1 MSNSN
6 NDDKNLYTILGCTED
21 ATIDD
26 IRRNYKKL
34 ALKCHPDKQQ
44 QQQQQQN
51 LPNDDDDGGQM
62 MIKPEFSQLNQAAT
76 ILSDSREKFKYDSS
90 LLAQKSPQSIIND
103 EINLNDFYKGN
114 FHRCPFL
121 LFQISFISNSYVFK
135 KDDNGHRIYDCRCG
149 GHFRIDHND
158 SNRSSSSLSQSMII
172 IDCDSCSL
180 SIRLIDG

>member
-6 NDDKNLYTILGCTED
+6 NDDKNLYAILGCTED

-103 EINLNDFYKGN
+103 EINLNDFYK
-114 FHRCPFL
+114 
-121 LFQISFISNSYVFK
+121 
-135 KDDNGHRIYDCRCG
+135 DDNGHRIYDCRCG

>member
-51 LPNDDDDGGQM
+51 LPNDDDDDGQM

-114 FHRCPFL
+114 VDVHFICFKFHLFL
-121 LFQISFISNSYVFK
+121 IHAFSK
-135 KDDNGHRIYDCRCG
+135 KMTMVIEFMIVVVVAIFESIITIVIVHHHHY
-149 GHFRIDHND
+149 HN
-158 SNRSSSSLSQSMII
+158 R
-172 IDCDSCSL
+172 
-180 SIRLIDG
+180 